1 MTESAPF
8 VLQVTR
14 PAERQLSRLSEGV
27 AAAIVEF
34 MLGPLVE
41 NPYRIGSPLQ
51 GELAGLRST
60 RRGAYR
66 IIYQIHDDERLV
78 VVHRID
84 HRSTVHRTQ

>member
-1 MTESAPF
+1 MTEAAPF
-8 VLQVTR
+8 ALQVTR

-41 NPYRIGSPLQ
+41 NPYRIGGPLQ
-51 GELAGLRST
+51 RELAGLRSA

-66 IIYQIHDDERLV
+66 IIYQIHGDEHLV

-84 HRSTVHRTQ
+84 HRSTVYRTH